1 MADDIFK
8 EKRKRAKVSENF
20 KQKVNEKTLFESNT
34 TNFEEKN
41 LDMESYFIEKIGVYM
56 KDFTEERAAL
66 EESIKGLKRELE
78 AERKQKVKSVNN
90 KGKLLND
97 KAKLANDKGKLAN
110 DKDGLELANDKDG
123 LELANDKDGLEL
135 VNDNVKLVNDN
146 DLHKSDFLKSEI
158 LKSGNEEV
166 INMLQIELEES
177 RNSQLDLLVKMRA
190 MANKVKEQE
199 IKIVFYKSKIK
210 SSEND

>member
-123 LELANDKDGLEL
+123 LEL